1 MATPSHTYTHG
12 RGIRM
17 GPPPLLGKGKRR
29 ERDGKY
35 SDKESG
41 NKREKGRQRLRVR
54 ETKRWIDRES

>member
-1 MATPSHTYTHG
+1 
-12 RGIRM
+12 M